1 MRPPSPAQP
10 ATVADHGPVARL
22 APFTFELLA
31 RAGGLRHG
39 ITRRVPALHRDGDL
53 SFVTG
58 GDGAAVFATRRAWA
72 GRIGIDAAAVVA
84 ARQVHGAAV
93 AAVGAAD
100 RGRGARAI
108 ADAIPA
114 SDALI
119 TDAPGVPLLVCVAD
133 CAPILLHDPV
143 RRAIGLV
150 HAGWRG
156 TVADVAGAAIRSMGE
171 RYGTDPAD
179 VVAGIGPAIGACCYV
194 VGRDVVDA
202 WAALGIDDGEV
213 VRPLTERPDQWRFD
227 LPRANRLLLERA
239 GVPAAPI
246 EDAATCTACHVDE
259 YFSHRA
265 EQGRAG
271 RFGALIMLYE

>member
-1 MRPPSPAQP
+1 MRSPSAAQVIS
-10 ATVADHGPVARL
+10 TSDQGPVASP
-22 APFTFELLA
+22 APFTFGLLA
-31 RAGGLRHG
+31 RADGLRHG
-39 ITRRVPALHRDGDL
+39 ITRRAPALHRDGDM

-58 GDGAAVFATRRAWA
+58 GDVAAVFTTRRAWA
-72 GRIGIDAAAVVA
+72 ARIGIDAAAVVA
-84 ARQVHGAAV
+84 ARQVHGADV
-93 AAVGAAD
+93 TEVGAAD

-108 ADAIPA
+108 DDAIPA

-156 TVADVAGAAIRSMGE
+156 TVADVAGAAVRALGA

-179 VVAGIGPAIGACCYV
+179 VAAGIGPAIGACCYV
-194 VGRDVVDA
+194 VGRDVVEA
-202 WAALGIDDGEV
+202 WAALEIDDGEV
-213 VRPLTERPDQWRFD
+213 IRPVEGQPAQWRFD
-227 LPRANRLLLERA
+227 LPRANRLLLVRA
-239 GVPAAPI
+239 GVPAAGI

-271 RFGALIMLYE
+271 RFGALIMLDG